1 MGRAPAETARRSPRR
16 RWTNAFGNLMLTV
29 ALAAALF
36 AAYSLWWTD
45 VLADRQADRAGDRLR
60 QSWAAPGPS
69 GAPSTVYTGQEVG
82 FLHVPA
88 MEQDPVVIKVG
99 TEAAVLDQGVAGV
112 YQEPRAAMP
121 WDRAGNFALAAHRDG
136 HGAKFHDLDA
146 VGLGAPI
153 VVETRDHWYVY
164 RVDGVLP
171 ETSPE
176 NVGIVAA
183 VPAGSP
189 YHAPGRYITLTTCT
203 PVYTSLYRMAVW
215 GSLVRV
221 DPMDAQRTPPAELHR
236 DAPPSPPS
244 SSSPSSSSS
253 SASQEPQASP
263 SSSVDAPSAP
273 AASPS
278 SQPGPSSPAAPD
290 QGATP
295 PAPAPAAA
303 VKV

>member
-1 MGRAPAETARRSPRR
+1 MDRAPAEDARRSPRR
-16 RWTNAFGNLMLTV
+16 RWTNAFGNLMLTI

-69 GAPSTVYTGQEVG
+69 GAPSTVTTGQEVG

-88 MEQDPVVIKVG
+88 MQQDPVVIKVG
-99 TEAAVLDQGVAGV
+99 TAPAVLDQGVAGV

-121 WDRAGNFALAAHRDG
+121 WDRSGNFALAAHRDG

-146 VGLGAPI
+146 VDVGAPI
-153 VVETRDHWYVY
+153 VVETRDSWYVY
-164 RVDGVLP
+164 RVDGILP

-221 DPMDAQRTPPAELHR
+221 DPMDAERTPPAELHR
-236 DAPPSPPS
+236 DAPQSPAASPAGSPVSSPAPSLSP
-244 SSSPSSSSS
+244 SSPSSPSSLSSS
-253 SASQEPQASP
+253 TSP
-263 SSSVDAPSAP
+263 VP
-273 AASPS
+273 AKA
-278 SQPGPSSPAAPD
+278 
-290 QGATP
+290 
-295 PAPAPAAA
+295 
-303 VKV
+303 